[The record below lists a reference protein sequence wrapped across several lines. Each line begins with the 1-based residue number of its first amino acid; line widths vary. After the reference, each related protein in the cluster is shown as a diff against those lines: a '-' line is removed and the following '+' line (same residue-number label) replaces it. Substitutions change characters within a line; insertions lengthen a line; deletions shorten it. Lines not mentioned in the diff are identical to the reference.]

1 MLEKIPRPIIFAH
14 RGASAHAP
22 ENTLAAFELAVQHR
36 ADAIELDVKLS
47 ADGVP
52 VVIHDP
58 TTDRTTGAPG
68 RVADLPLAA
77 LRGLDAGRSFGEKFS
92 GERIPTLDE
101 VFESVGGKLPIN
113 VELTNYSTPT
123 DDLVERVAAVVK
135 KHNLQDRI
143 VFSSFLPANLEIA
156 ARLLPNV
163 RRGLLASY
171 LWKGRAARRQGWQS
185 DNYHSLN
192 PFYLDALPGLVR
204 RAHRQNK
211 QVFVYTVNS
220 PLVMRVLKA
229 WGVDGI
235 FTDDPA
241 LARRVYRREA

>member
-1 MLEKIPRPIIFAH
+1 MFENIPRPVIFAH
-14 RGASAHAP
+14 RGASACAP
-22 ENTLAAFELAVQHR
+22 ENTLASFKIAVEQR

-58 TTDRTTGAPG
+58 TTDRTTSAPG

-77 LRGLDAGRSFGEKFS
+77 LRELDAGRRFDEKFS

-101 VFESVGGKLPIN
+101 VFETVGGRLPIN

-135 KHNLQDRI
+135 KYHLQDTI
-143 VFSSFLPANLEIA
+143 IFSSFLPANLETA
-156 ARLLPNV
+156 ARLLPDV

-171 LWKGRAARRQGWQS
+171 LWKGREARKQGWQS
-185 DNYHSLN
+185 DVYHSLN
-192 PFYLDALPGLVR
+192 PFYLDARPGLVR
-204 RAHRQNK
+204 RVHRQGK
-211 QVFVYTVNS
+211 QVFVYTVNN
-220 PLVMRVLKA
+220 PLMMRILRA
-229 WGVDGI
+229 WGADGI

-241 LARRVYRREA
+241 LARRVYGRGA

>member
-1 MLEKIPRPIIFAH
+1 MFANVPRPIIFAH
-14 RGASAHAP
+14 RGASAYAP
-22 ENTLAAFELAVQHR
+22 ENTLASFKMAVEQR

-77 LRGLDAGRSFGEKFS
+77 LRELDAGRRFDEKFS

-101 VFESVGGKLPIN
+101 VFETVGGKLPIN

-135 KHNLQDRI
+135 KYNLQDKI
-143 VFSSFLPANLEIA
+143 IFSSFLPANLETA
-156 ARLLPNV
+156 ARLLPDA

-171 LWKGRAARRQGWQS
+171 LWKGREARKQGGQS
-185 DNYHSLN
+185 DVYHSLN
-192 PFYLDALPGLVR
+192 PFYLDAWPGLVR
-204 RAHRQNK
+204 RLHRQNK
-211 QVFVYTVNS
+211 QVFVYTVNN
-220 PLVMRVLKA
+220 PLVMRMLKA

-235 FTDDPA
+235 FTDDPL
-241 LARRVYRREA
+241 LARRVYGRGA

>member
-1 MLEKIPRPIIFAH
+1 MFADTPRPIIFAH

-22 ENTLAAFELAVQHR
+22 ENTLAAFELAVRQH
-36 ADAIELDVKLS
+36 ADAMELDVKLS

-68 RVADLPLAA
+68 RVADLPLAT
-77 LRGLDAGRSFGEKFS
+77 LRELDAGRSFSEKFS

-101 VFESVGGKLPIN
+101 VFETVGGKIPIN
-113 VELTNYSTPT
+113 VELTNYSTPN
-123 DDLVERVAAVVK
+123 DNLVERVVEVVK
-135 KHNLQDRI
+135 KHNLQDKVI
-143 VFSSFLPANLEIA
+143 FSSFLPANLETA
-156 ARLLPNV
+156 ALLLPDT

-171 LWKGRAARRQGWQS
+171 LWKGREARKRGWQS
-185 DNYHSLN
+185 GLCHSLN
-192 PFYLDALPGLVR
+192 PFYLDALPGLAR
-204 RAHRQNK
+204 RAHQKGK

-220 PLVMRVLKA
+220 PLVMRILKA
-229 WGVDGI
+229 WDVDGI

-241 LARRVYRREA
+241 LARRVYGRNG